1 MDNYLG
7 EIRLF
12 AGNFA
17 PVGWNICNGALVSIA
32 EYEALFTLIGTTY
45 GGDGVTTFALPD
57 LRQRIGYS
65 QGTLQGGSTYV
76 MGESAGVANVTLLT
90 TQIPSHTHN
99 LVASTDNATTGEP
112 TNGFLAN
119 TNGTT
124 STPPPPTPYPDVK
137 LYTTLPLP
145 SGPTA
150 PNVTLD
156 PTALTIT
163 GGTQPHDNMMPYV
176 TIYYII
182 AMYGIYPS
190 FS

>member
-1 MDNYLG
+1 MNNYLG

-12 AGNFA
+12 GGNFA
-17 PVGWNICNGALVSIA
+17 PVGWALCNGTLLSIA
-32 EYEALFTLIGTTY
+32 NNDALFSLIGTTY
-45 GGDGVTTFALPD
+45 GGDGITTFALPD

-65 QGTLQGGSTYV
+65 QGTLPGGSTYV
-76 MGESAGVANVTLLT
+76 MGEQAGSPEVTLIT
-90 TQIPSHTHN
+90 TQIPQHTHT
-99 LVASTDNATTGEP
+99 LQAVTDNATTGDP
-112 TNGFLAN
+112 TNNYLAN

-145 SGPTA
+145 SGPAT
-150 PNVTLD
+150 PNALLD
-156 PTALTIT
+156 PTALSIV

-176 TIYYII
+176 TINYII
-182 AMYGIYPS
+182 ALSGIYPS